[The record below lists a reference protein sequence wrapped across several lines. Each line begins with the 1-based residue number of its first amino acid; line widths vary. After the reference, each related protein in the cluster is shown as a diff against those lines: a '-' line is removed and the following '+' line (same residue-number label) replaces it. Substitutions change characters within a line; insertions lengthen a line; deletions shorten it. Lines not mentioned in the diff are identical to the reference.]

1 MKVVI
6 LAGGYGTRISEES
19 RSLPKPLIEI
29 NSKPILWH
37 VMSIFSHY
45 GLKDFVICCGYKG
58 YLIKEYFHNF
68 MLHNSDLTINIKNNN
83 MQIHSNKTE
92 DWNVTL
98 IDTGL
103 DTQTGGRIKLIR
115 EYIKDDDFFLTY
127 GDGLANINIDDLLS
141 FHKNHN
147 KLATITTV
155 KPQGRF
161 GSLALEGESVTK
173 FIEKPLGESGWINGG
188 FFVLKPPVIDY
199 IHDLMTLWEKEPLEA
214 LASSGELRAFKH
226 EKFWQPMDT
235 LRDKNYLEELCV
247 NNTPPWFDFSD

>member
-58 YLIKEYFHNF
+58 YLIKEYFYNF
-68 MLHNSDLTINIKNNN
+68 MIHNSDLTINIKNNN

-115 EYIKDDDFFLTY
+115 DYIKDDDFFLTY
-127 GDGLANINIDDLLS
+127 GDGLANINIDNLLS
-141 FHKNHN
+141 FHKNHG

-161 GSLALEGESVTK
+161 GSLALQGESVTK

-188 FFVLKPPVIDY
+188 FFVLKPSVIDY
-199 IHDLMTLWEKEPLEA
+199 IQDSMTLWEKEPLES
-214 LASSGELRAFKH
+214 LASSGELKAFKH

-247 NNTPPWFDFSD
+247 KNTPPWFEFSS